1 MKTALRLV
9 DGEPFFRVIIIGQ
22 GDRMVTN
29 NCAHNEERGCV
40 SSIRKA
46 NVMGERDRNDVW
58 EAAERERLAKELVE
72 TVVRMGYPE
81 EFGHAIVQNLRTE
94 KTMSR
99 MIGYLK
105 HAKPRSAEEIADEML
120 AIMEDRKRWIQK
132 KEAEYYN
139 SKYNEMLYFG
149 LGVDEEE

>member
-1 MKTALRLV
+1 MKTALRQV

-46 NVMGERDRNDVW
+46 NVMGERDRNDAW

-72 TVVRMGYPE
+72 TIVRMGYPE

-149 LGVDEEE
+149 LGVDDEE

>member
-1 MKTALRLV
+1 MKTALRQV

-29 NCAHNEERGCV
+29 NCAHNDERGCV

-46 NVMGERDRNDVW
+46 NVMGERDRNDAW

-149 LGVDEEE
+149 LGVDDEE

>member
-46 NVMGERDRNDVW
+46 NVMGERDRNDAW

-149 LGVDEEE
+149 LGVDDEE

>member
-40 SSIRKA
+40 SSIRKV
-46 NVMGERDRNDVW
+46 NVMGERDRNDAW

-149 LGVDEEE
+149 LGVDDEE

>member
-29 NCAHNEERGCV
+29 NCAHNKERSCL
-40 SSIRKA
+40 SSTGKA
-46 NVMGERDRNDVW
+46 NVMGERDRNDAW

-99 MIGYLK
+99 MSGYLK